1 MLNRSRRLLG
11 ALAAALAAVLLGA
24 CNDDASEPQPIR
36 HVFVIMLQS
45 KSFTSTFAA
54 DSKAPYLSKTLVGEG
69 ALLRQYYGTAHI
81 STPNYIALLSGQ
93 SVTLDTAWGCGVY
106 SDMVMSGI
114 ADLGQAIGTG
124 CVYPAS
130 IKTLPDQL
138 KAVNLSW
145 KGYMEDL
152 GNDPTRARATC
163 GYPTLNARDRTQS
176 SRAPSLALPGG
187 DMYAVRH
194 NPFVYFHS
202 IIDSPDCDTQVVNL
216 NQLENDL
223 KAIDTTANFTW
234 ITPGMCHGGHDT
246 PCVNGEPG
254 GLASA
259 DAFLQKWV
267 PLIMAS
273 PAFKRD
279 GLLVITFD
287 QGAPTS
293 SFSADGKTQTY
304 VFAGEACCNQ
314 QPGPNVVFPITQR
327 FAKELT
333 RLPYDID
340 TVTQRHGGGRVGAVM
355 LSPFIKPG
363 TVSDTPYNHYALL
376 RTLEDLFAVGG
387 YLGYAGQEGLK
398 AIGNDVFN
406 NR

>member
-1 MLNRSRRLLG
+1 MLNHSRRLLR

-54 DSKAPYLSKTLVGEG
+54 DSKAPYLSKTLPAEG
-69 ALLRQYYGTAHI
+69 ALLRQYHGTAHI

-93 SVTLDTAWGCGVY
+93 SVSLATAWGCGIY
-106 SDMVMSGI
+106 SDFVLTGM

-152 GNDPTRARATC
+152 GTDPTRARATC

-176 SRAPSLALPGG
+176 SRAPSLALPNG

-267 PLIMAS
+267 PLITAS

-293 SFSADGKTQTY
+293 SFSPDGKTQTY
-304 VFAGEACCNQ
+304 VFAGEACCDQ
-314 QPGPNVVFPITQR
+314 QPGPNVIFPITQS
-327 FAKELT
+327 FPKELT
-333 RLPYDID
+333 RLPYDIE
-340 TVTQRHGGGRVGAVM
+340 TITQRHGGGRVGAVM

>member
-1 MLNRSRRLLG
+1 MFHRSRRLAG
-11 ALAAALAAVLLGA
+11 ALVAMLASVLLGG
-24 CNDDASEPQPIR
+24 CNGDAEPQPIR

-45 KSFTSTFAA
+45 KSFTKTFAA
-54 DSKAPYLSKTLVGEG
+54 DSKAPYLSKTLPGEG

-81 STPNYIALLSGQ
+81 STGNYIALFSGQ
-93 SVTLDTAWGCGVY
+93 AVTLDTSWGCGIY
-106 SDMVMSGI
+106 SDMVLSGM

-138 KAVNLSW
+138 TAAKLSW
-145 KGYMEDL
+145 KGYMEDM

-176 SRAPSLALPGG
+176 SRPPSVALPAG
-187 DMYAVRH
+187 DAYAVRH
-194 NPFVYFHS
+194 NPFVFFHS
-202 IIDSPDCDTQVVNL
+202 IIDSPACDANVVNL

-223 KAIDTTANFTW
+223 KSLQTTANFTW

-246 PCVNGEPG
+246 PCRNGEPG

-267 PLIMAS
+267 PLIKAS
-273 PAFKRD
+273 PAFQRD

-287 QGAPTS
+287 QGAPNDPVL
-293 SFSADGKTQTY
+293 SADGKTLTY
-304 VFAGEACCNQ
+304 VFPGESCCDQ
-314 QPGPNVVFPITQR
+314 PPGPNVIHPITQV
-327 FAKELT
+327 FAKALT
-333 RLPYDID
+333 GYPYDVETII
-340 TVTQRHGGGRVGAVM
+340 QRPGGGRVGAVM

-376 RTLEDLFAVGG
+376 RTLEDLFELGG
-387 YLGYAGQEGLK
+387 HLGYAGQPGLK
-398 AIGNDVFN
+398 PIGNEVLN